1 MLKKKIPEIM
11 EKDWFSL
18 EEENEKPCKEKMVIS
33 VLILAILGWSQSRK
47 SLMCD
52 EVGLGL

>member
-1 MLKKKIPEIM
+1 M

-33 VLILAILGWSQSRK
+33 VRILAILSWSQSRK